1 MKIGIAFGLFYFVLP
16 EYSTEMWTRAF
27 VSYDNNDNADV
38 CVPLISTQKVRA
50 SF

>member
-16 EYSTEMWTRAF
+16 ECSTEKWARAF
-27 VSYDNNDNADV
+27 VSYDNNDNV
-38 CVPLISTQKVRA
+38 CVPLISTQKVRD